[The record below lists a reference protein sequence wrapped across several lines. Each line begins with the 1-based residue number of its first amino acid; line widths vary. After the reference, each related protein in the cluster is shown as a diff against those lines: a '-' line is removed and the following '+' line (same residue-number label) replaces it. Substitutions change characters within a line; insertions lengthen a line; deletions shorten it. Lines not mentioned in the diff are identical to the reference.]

1 MKNLIFICCMLAVI
15 SACNPPR
22 DKIELTD
29 IDINYVKLLDQEI
42 KNLVNMHAGVEKSIY
57 YQGKNEKKTIDTP
70 DWNKEL
76 RPFLECNIQSP
87 AFEKLYA
94 ETRRVSGDSLIL
106 VYTAKTDKSE
116 VRKLEIYLLRQKLD
130 SIRAELFRQNSYFT
144 LNETLQYA
152 PNQGY
157 LICGSQK
164 MMFAVETVYRIEARF
179 MLPS

>member
-1 MKNLIFICCMLAVI
+1 MKNLICTFCILALI
-15 SACNPPR
+15 SACNPPQ
-22 DKIELTD
+22 DKIKPAD
-29 IDINYVKLLDQEI
+29 IDINYVRLLDQEI
-42 KNLVNMHAGVEKSIY
+42 KNLVNIHAGLDKSIY
-57 YQGKNEKKTIDTP
+57 YQGKKEKKIIDTP

-76 RPFLECNIQSP
+76 RPFLECNIQTP
-87 AFEKLYA
+87 AFDKLYS
-94 ETRRVSGDSLIL
+94 ESRRVSGDSLIL

-116 VRKLEIYLLRQKLD
+116 VRKLEIYMLRQKLD